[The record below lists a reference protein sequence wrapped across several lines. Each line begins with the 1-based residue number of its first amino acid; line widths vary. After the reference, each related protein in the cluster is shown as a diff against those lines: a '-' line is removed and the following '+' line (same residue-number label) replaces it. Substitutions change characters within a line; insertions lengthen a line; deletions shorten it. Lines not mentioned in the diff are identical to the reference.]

1 MTRGLLDT
9 SVFIAQENRN
19 LAASSLP
26 DELAVSVVSHAEL
39 SARVLAATDLEVR
52 ARRLVT
58 LTAVAEMN
66 PIPIDL
72 AVAEAWARLRVYLA
86 NARRRANVNDM
97 WIAATALAL
106 GIPVV
111 TQDRDFDVMAELSDL
126 HVLHV

>member
-9 SVFIAQENRN
+9 SVFIAQENRG
-19 LAASSLP
+19 LAISSLP

-39 SARVLAATDLEVR
+39 SAGVLAATDLEVR
-52 ARRLVT
+52 SRRLVT
-58 LTAVAEMN
+58 LTTVAEMN

-72 AVAEAWARLRVYLA
+72 AVAQAWARLRVYLA
-86 NARRRANVNDM
+86 NAHKRANVNDV
-97 WIAATALAL
+97 WIAATAVAL